1 MKIIIAVP
9 DFTRKAHL
17 KKTLPLVLDKLN
29 KKGFSD
35 KDMEVLIG
43 TGLHRKPTRQEL
55 ENSLGNITSRV
66 KISSHDY
73 KSVFYSGRSKSGIPV
88 YLNKKLKNA
97 GYIATIGVVEPH
109 LYAGYSGGIK
119 VISIG
124 LAGEKTIN
132 STHHPRF
139 LDHPGTRLCSLK
151 NNPFQ
156 DFIQETSSFL
166 PVKYSANIIND
177 KNGNILKMF
186 EGNPKR
192 CFVDAVRYSQK
203 IFEKKLRGF
212 IDVVICDT
220 PAEKSANIYQA
231 SRIFN
236 YLADTKLP
244 VIKRDSLILVKA
256 GLREGFGK
264 GLGEKR
270 FMEKMLDM
278 KSPEKTISEIK
289 KSGCLAGEHR
299 AYMVAK
305 ALGKARLG
313 FISEKASIYKNKGLP
328 FLFFEDLD
336 EAKKYIKINFKKP
349 EVYYLKNAFTTILT
363 KIPCLSPEKPL
374 PHR

>member
-9 DFTRKAHL
+9 DFTREAHL
-17 KKTLPLVLDKLN
+17 KKVLPLVLDKLN
-29 KKGFSD
+29 KKGLD
-35 KDMEVLIG
+35 NKDMEILIG
-43 TGLHRKPTRQEL
+43 TGLHRKPTHQEL
-55 ENSLGNITSRV
+55 KDNLGNIADRV

-73 KSVFYSGRSKSGIPV
+73 KNVFYSGRSKSGIPV
-88 YLNKKLKNA
+88 YLNKKLKNV

-109 LYAGYSGGIK
+109 LYAGYSGGVK

-139 LDHPGTRLCSLK
+139 LDHPGTRICSLK

-156 DFIQETSSFL
+156 NFIQEASSHL
-166 PVKYSANIIND
+166 PIKYSVNIIND
-177 KNGNILKMF
+177 KNGKILKIF
-186 EGNPKR
+186 EGSPKR
-192 CFVDAVRYSQK
+192 CFMDAVQYSQK
-203 IFEKKLRGF
+203 TFEKKIGGF

-236 YLADTKLP
+236 YVADTRLP
-244 VIKRDSLILVKA
+244 VIKKDSLILVKA
-256 GLREGFGK
+256 NLREGFGK

-270 FMEKMLDM
+270 FMKKMLEM
-278 KSPEKTISEIK
+278 KDPEKTISEIR

-305 ALGKARLG
+305 ALRKARLG
-313 FISEKASIYKNKGLP
+313 FISEKAYIYKDKGLP
-328 FLFFEDLD
+328 FLFFEGLG
-336 EAKKYIKINFKKP
+336 EAKRYIETNFKKP
-349 EVYYLKNAFTTILT
+349 KIHYLKNAFTTILT
-363 KIPCLSPEKPL
+363 KTK
-374 PHR
+374 